1 MLIFTSVETEITAQG
16 QRNMLIFCSPRT
28 PGAHYRVE
36 ADPGTAD
43 RMRAL
48 VQSEVR
54 VLKNHAQTPDDD
66 EDQPHHDPFNR
77 S

>member
-1 MLIFTSVETEITAQG
+1 MLIFTAVETEISSQG
-16 QRNMLIFCSPRT
+16 PRNMLVFCSPRT
-28 PGAHYRVE
+28 PGSHYRVE
-36 ADPGTAD
+36 ADDDTAD

-48 VQSEVR
+48 IMSEVR
-54 VLKNHAQTPDDD
+54 VLKNHAQSPDD